1 MKNKVFKHW
10 PFCKRGVSTVLY
22 SCKVGKKPYS
32 CAQIKTMKEV
42 RNLENEGTLFM
53 EGKKIIEGR
62 GNDLCAFEI

>member
-10 PFCKRGVSTVLY
+10 SFCNRGVSTGLY

-42 RNLENEGTLFM
+42 RNLENEGTFFM
-53 EGKKIIEGR
+53 ERKKIIEER
-62 GNDLCAFEI
+62 GDELCAFEI